1 MSRTVPWDG
10 IPTPASDFT
19 VVRVA
24 DTSGVSIYW
33 GRDVSAQCLL
43 IVELEGDFTAQLR
56 RDTVTLHGIGVDLR
70 QSDTAGVQRLV
81 LTLARHFDS
90 DLFLGL
96 CNTLIDSLRTVTD
109 SAVALA
115 VTIAHLRRWKAFLA
129 GRNARRLSPEE
140 VRGLFGELHVLC
152 VLYQNT
158 LTQAA
163 AVAAWGGPDE
173 SHQDFIFAN
182 RAIEVKSLSSRERN
196 TVRISSEDQLASLAE
211 ELFLL
216 TQRLSDM
223 PDHPQA
229 LSLNEMVALIES
241 ELSEAEA
248 IEQYTGKLAD
258 FGYAPLVE
266 YDSPRFVVSGL
277 QGYRVTDTF
286 PRLIRS
292 ELPQGITHVSYDIMI
307 ETITPFACDEAE
319 LFRRP

>member
-1 MSRTVPWDG
+1 MSRIVPWDD
-10 IPTPASDFT
+10 IPVPNSDFT

-24 DTSGVSIYW
+24 DISGVSIYW

-43 IVELEGDFTAQLR
+43 IIELEGDFTAQLR

-70 QSDTAGVQRLV
+70 NSESAGFQRLV
-81 LTLARHFDS
+81 LTLARHIDS

-96 CNTLIDSLRTVTD
+96 CSTLIDSLRTVTD

-115 VTIAHLRRWKAFLA
+115 VTIAHLKRWKAFLA

-140 VRGLFGELHVLC
+140 VRGLFGELYILRQ
-152 VLYQNT
+152 LYQNT
-158 LTQAA
+158 LTQVA
-163 AVAAWGGPDE
+163 AVDSWCGPDD

-182 RAIEVKSLSSRERN
+182 RAIEVKSLSGRERN
-196 TVRISSEDQLASLAE
+196 VVRISSEDQLASLTE
-211 ELFLL
+211 DLFLL

-223 PDHPQA
+223 PDHAQA
-229 LSLNEMVALIES
+229 LSLNEIAALIES
-241 ELSEAEA
+241 ELTDAEA

-266 YDSPRFVVSGL
+266 YDVPRFVVSGL
-277 QGYRVTDTF
+277 QGYRVTGTF
-286 PRLIRS
+286 PRLVRS
-292 ELPQGITHVSYDIMI
+292 ELPQGIARVSYDVMI
-307 ETITPFACDEAE
+307 ETIAPFACDEAE